1 MSRGDD
7 SAGAMAYAPVARPLR
22 YLPRDVGQAS
32 WSSPSDW
39 GEIDAAFL
47 EGTRLAVPAFPLE
60 LLSPFWR
67 DWVRDTAQSAD
78 APIDYVA
85 LSLLAAVAGL
95 GGAGAVVRIGPRWAE
110 PLVLWQALVGAASS
124 GKSPAMAPVRA
135 LLATI
140 EAERAGGDKS
150 SASVIS
156 DTALA
161 AVLDAVTDRPR
172 GVIVW
177 GEDSAEWLAGAADAR
192 RASWLQAWSARPT
205 SLGARRVERFAVSLL
220 LAQPADRLAEL
231 LAAEALA
238 ARFLFA
244 WPTPPAHC
252 PLDASKPARDADAL
266 AALRRIAARI
276 GRPDDPLELLVDK
289 RGLSALDAFLA
300 GLSAELRDAALQER
314 EGLETAWLGKGRGTV
329 ARLAGVLELLAWSEL
344 GPSGPPGHI
353 GAEQMER
360 AVRLWS
366 EYFRGHAQALFH
378 RTVVGERERQARQ
391 VVRWLRQHGQSD
403 VSREDIRVEALRRS
417 INASDAEQVLYRLRD
432 AGIVQRVDY
441 RVPSGGGRPPNR
453 WWVHPALITNES
465 AGNAGNAR
473 KLPPK

>member
-1 MSRGDD
+1 
-7 SAGAMAYAPVARPLR
+7 MADPPIRRPLR
-22 YLPRDVGQAS
+22 YLPRDVGRAS
-32 WSSPSDW
+32 WSTPSEW
-39 GEIDAAFL
+39 GEIDGAFL
-47 EGTRLAVPAFPLE
+47 DGTRLAVPAFLLE

-78 APIDYVA
+78 APVDYVV

-110 PLVLWQALVGAASS
+110 PLVLWQALVGPPSS

-140 EAERAGGDKS
+140 EAEKRGDDKS
-150 SASVIS
+150 SASVIT
-156 DTALA
+156 DTSLA

-172 GVIVW
+172 GVVVW

-192 RASWLQAWSARPT
+192 RASWLQAWSAQPT
-205 SLGARRVERFAVSLL
+205 SLGARHVDRFAASLL
-220 LAQPADRLAEL
+220 LAQPADRIGEL

-244 WPTPPAHC
+244 WPTPPEHS
-252 PLDASKPARDADAL
+252 PLGGSKPARDADAL
-266 AALRRIAARI
+266 AALRRIAAKV
-276 GRPDDPLELLVDK
+276 GTPDDPLELLVDK
-289 RGLSALDAFLA
+289 RGLATFDAFLA
-300 GLSAELRDAALQER
+300 GLSAELREAALQER

-344 GPSGPPGHI
+344 GPAGPPGHI

-366 EYFRGHAQALFH
+366 DYFRGHAQALFH
-378 RTVVGERERQARQ
+378 RTVVGERERQGRQ
-391 VVRWLRQHGQSD
+391 VVRWLRQHGQRD
-403 VSREDIRVEALRRS
+403 VSREDIRVEALRRAV
-417 INASDAEQVLYRLRD
+417 NASDTEQVLYRLRD
-432 AGIVQRVDY
+432 AGIVQRIDY

-453 WWVHPALITNES
+453 WWVHPALIANES

-473 KLPPK
+473 KLPQKWQR